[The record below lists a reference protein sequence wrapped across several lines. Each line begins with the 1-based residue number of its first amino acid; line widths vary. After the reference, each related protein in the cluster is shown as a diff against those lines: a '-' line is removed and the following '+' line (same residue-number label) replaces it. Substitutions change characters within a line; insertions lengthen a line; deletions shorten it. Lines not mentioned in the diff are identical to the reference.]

1 MEKQIETILSNTTRK
16 WTSDDIGKKVL
27 CVHSYGTV
35 VEDVIVEVKMEIPLV
50 NPTNGM
56 VTMIGNG
63 DYLIGPKLEVGMI
76 IARFQMSEPLIELQ
90 RQMASDLQSQI
101 QDLSEEED

>member
-1 MEKQIETILSNTTRK
+1 MEEKIETILPNTTRK
-16 WTSDDIGKKVL
+16 WTTDDIGKKVL

-35 VEDVIVEVKMEIPLV
+35 VEDVIVEVKMDIPLV

-101 QDLSEEED
+101 QDLSEEEE